1 MEENDSN
8 SDQDIIFI
16 KEEHFAKYYGNFG
29 KRKSKKS
36 SPTSHSSD
44 ATHIS
49 ETINL
54 IDDDSSD
61 ATHISE
67 TINLIDDE
75 HSGK

>member
-16 KEEHFAKYYGNFG
+16 KEEYFAKYYGNFG
-29 KRKSKKS
+29 KRKSRKS

-54 IDDDSSD
+54 
-61 ATHISE
+61 T
-67 TINLIDDE
+67 DDE